1 MKRILPL
8 CLFALATLPAAELAI
23 RDVHV
28 ALTNRPSDFDFDL
41 KSSTAKISGSD
52 SFDGGLS
59 LEVGGRWSFTRTGD
73 SVGLVAGLDLAA
85 DAQSYGGGDGLST
98 LWGRG
103 ALGVGWAVADRV
115 TLIGEG
121 LAGYGLSTLS
131 LPATSQTAAFE
142 ADGNATSFEARVT
155 GLWQFTRSFGAGLSA
170 GWLIASHDLTGNAI
184 DLTLDQNGWYVG
196 LTASWRI
203 SDSPP
208 ALE

>member
-1 MKRILPL
+1 MKRIIYL
-8 CLFALATLPAAELAI
+8 CLLGIATLPAAELAI
-23 RDVHV
+23 RDVH
-28 ALTNRPSDFDFDL
+28 LGLSNRPSNFDFEL
-41 KSSTAKISGSD
+41 KSSTADVSGSD
-52 SFDGGLS
+52 AFDGGLS

-73 SVGLVAGLDLAA
+73 SIGLVAGVDLAA

-103 ALGVGWAVADRV
+103 ALGAGWAVTDRV

-121 LAGYGLSTLS
+121 LVGYGLSTLS
-131 LPATSQTAAFE
+131 LPATSQTAAFS
-142 ADGNATSFEARVT
+142 ADGNATSYEARVT

-170 GWLIASHDLTGNAI
+170 GWLVASHDLTSDGA
-184 DLTLDQNGWYVG
+184 DLTLDQNGWYIG

-203 SDSPP
+203 SDAPP